1 MTSLLR
7 IVRFTRALAPLYT
20 AIIFC
25 SVLTAVAGLAVPFL
39 IGHAT
44 DTVAAAVGGQTAT
57 GTAVR
62 TVVLIAGAVLLAELA
77 VTVISNV
84 GGWFGDVMSNR
95 MRTILSVRYYDK
107 LLHLPQRWFDGEITG
122 TIVARLNRS
131 ITEITNF
138 TKMMSNSFAS
148 MLITTAAVLA
158 ISAWY
163 AWPLTVL
170 LLIVFPVYVWLTSL
184 TSVKWQRLEGEKNE
198 QIDIASGRFA
208 EVVGQIRVVKSFVR
222 ERGELEDF
230 SRRFRSTD
238 ATTRAQSTHWH
249 RMDVI
254 RRAFLNLIFFG
265 IYVIIFVRTVQ
276 GDFSLGEMVL
286 LIQLM
291 AMAKA
296 PVESMSWVI
305 DSAQRA
311 IAGSKDYFRVM
322 ATPVDPRTAAVMAAR
337 PEDAADAGH
346 ASGTT
351 SASADGTGAVATAP
365 ITSTRTA
372 VDPVPGAPVVAFR
385 DVSFAYENGE
395 DVLHGIDFQVDRG
408 EKIALVGESGGG
420 KSTIVN
426 LLLGLYEPRRGSVEV
441 VGHPSAELPLDQLRA
456 RIGVVFQDASLF
468 SGTIRDNIS
477 YGRPEASD
485 EEVVEAAR
493 RANAHDFILRFPEGY
508 EQVIGER
515 GLKLSGGQRQRI
527 AVARAILKDAPVLV
541 LDEATSA
548 LDTKAEIQV
557 QKGLDQLMD
566 GRTSLII
573 AHRLSTI
580 AEVDRIITL
589 RDGSID
595 EIGSPAELATSGG
608 IYGQLLALQSSG
620 DSRRLAKFDITGGLR
635 LPGAHQGLAAK
646 PIIDVHVPL
655 LQRGDPGIETHLLPR
670 DQGSCTSARGAWP
683 GSPEQPR

>member
-1 MTSLLR
+1 MASLLR

-20 AIIFC
+20 AIILC
-25 SVLTAVAGLAVPFL
+25 SVLTAAAALAVPFL

-44 DTVAAAVGGQTAT
+44 DTVAGAVGGQTPTSA
-57 GTAVR
+57 AVR
-62 TVVLIAGAVLLAELA
+62 AVVLIAAAVLVAELFN
-77 VTVISNV
+77 TVVSNI

-138 TKMMSNSFAS
+138 AKMMSNSFAS
-148 MLITTAAVLA
+148 MLITTVAVLA

-170 LLIVFPVYVWLTSL
+170 LLIVFPLYVWLTSL

-198 QIDIASGRFA
+198 QVDIASGRFA

-222 ERGELEDF
+222 ERSELEDF
-230 SRRFRSTD
+230 RRRFGSTD

-254 RRAFLNLIFFG
+254 RRAVLNLVFFG

-276 GDFSLGEMVL
+276 GAFTLGEMVL
-286 LIQLM
+286 LVQLM
-291 AMAKA
+291 SMAKA

-305 DSAQRA
+305 DSSQRA

-322 ATPVDPRTAAVMAAR
+322 GTEVDPRTAAMLAR
-337 PEDAADAGH
+337 AEDDVPPPA
-346 ASGTT
+346 
-351 SASADGTGAVATAP
+351 
-365 ITSTRTA
+365 IE
-372 VDPVPGAPVVAFR
+372 PVPGAPVVRFR
-385 DVSFAYENGE
+385 DVSFAYEDGE
-395 DVLHGIDFQVDRG
+395 DVLHGIDFSVARG

-426 LLLGLYEPRRGSVEV
+426 LLLGLYEPRAGAVEV
-441 VGHPSAELPLDQLRA
+441 VGRTSTELPLDELRS

-468 SGTIRDNIS
+468 SGTLRENIA
-477 YGRPEASD
+477 YGRPGASD
-485 EEVVEAAR
+485 EEVADAAR
-493 RANAHDFILRFPEGY
+493 RANADGFVRRFPGGY

-548 LDTKAEIQV
+548 LDTKAERQV
-557 QKGLDQLMD
+557 QKGLDELME

-580 AEVDRIITL
+580 ASVDRIITL
-589 RDGSID
+589 EDGRID
-595 EIGSPAELATSGG
+595 EIGTPAELAASGG
-608 IYGQLLALQSSG
+608 IYAQLLDLQNSG
-620 DSRRLAKFDITGGLR
+620 DRKRLARFDITG
-635 LPGAHQGLAAK
+635 
-646 PIIDVHVPL
+646 
-655 LQRGDPGIETHLLPR
+655 
-670 DQGSCTSARGAWP
+670 
-683 GSPEQPR
+683 

>member
-7 IVRFTRALAPLYT
+7 ILRFTRALAPLYT
-20 AIIFC
+20 AIIVC

-44 DTVAAAVGGQTAT
+44 DTVAAAVGGDTAT
-57 GTAVR
+57 GSAVR
-62 TVVLIAGAVLLAELA
+62 TVVLIAAAVLLAELA

-138 TKMMSNSFAS
+138 TKMMSNTFAS
-148 MLITTAAVLA
+148 MLITTVAVLA

-163 AWPLTVL
+163 AWPLALL

-198 QIDIASGRFA
+198 QVDIASGRFA

-276 GDFSLGEMVL
+276 GGFSLGEMVL

-291 AMAKA
+291 SMAKA

-322 ATPVDPRTAAVMAAR
+322 ETPVDPRTAAVMAAR
-337 PEDAADAGH
+337 PEDARDAGH
-346 ASGTT
+346 A
-351 SASADGTGAVATAP
+351 DGTAGELP
-365 ITSTRTA
+365 ERSDGGTSTALTIA
-372 VDPVPGAPVVAFR
+372 PVAGAPVVAFR
-385 DVSFAYENGE
+385 NVSFAYEDGE
-395 DVLHGIDFQVDRG
+395 DVLHGIDFQVERG

-426 LLLGLYEPRRGSVEV
+426 LLLGLYEPRAGSIEV
-441 VGHPSAELPLDQLRA
+441 VGRPSADLPLDQLRA

-468 SGTIRDNIS
+468 SGTIRENIA
-477 YGRPEASD
+477 YGRPEASE

-493 RANAHDFILRFPEGY
+493 RANADTFIRRFDGGY

-557 QKGLDQLMD
+557 QKGLEQLMA

-580 AEVDRIITL
+580 AGVDRIITL
-589 RDGSID
+589 RDGNID
-595 EIGSPAELATSGG
+595 EIGSPAELAASGG
-608 IYGQLLALQSSG
+608 IYAQLLALQNSG
-620 DSRRLAKFDITGGLR
+620 DSRRLARFDITG
-635 LPGAHQGLAAK
+635 
-646 PIIDVHVPL
+646 
-655 LQRGDPGIETHLLPR
+655 
-670 DQGSCTSARGAWP
+670 
-683 GSPEQPR
+683 

>member
-1 MTSLLR
+1 MASLLR
-7 IVRFTRALAPLYT
+7 IVRFTRALAPLYI
-20 AIIFC
+20 AIIVC
-25 SVLTAVAGLAVPFL
+25 SVLTAAAALAVPFL

-44 DTVAAAVGGQTAT
+44 DTVAGAVGGQTPTSA
-57 GTAVR
+57 AVR
-62 TVVLIAGAVLLAELA
+62 AVVLIAAAVLVAELFN
-77 VTVISNV
+77 TVVSNV

-138 TKMMSNSFAS
+138 AKMMSNSFAS
-148 MLITTAAVLA
+148 MLITTVAVLA

-170 LLIVFPVYVWLTSL
+170 LLIVFPLYVWLTSL

-198 QIDIASGRFA
+198 QVDIASGRFA

-222 ERGELEDF
+222 ERSELADF
-230 SRRFRSTD
+230 RRRFWSTD

-254 RRAFLNLIFFG
+254 RRAVLNLVFFG

-276 GDFSLGEMVL
+276 GAFTLGEMVL
-286 LIQLM
+286 LVQLM
-291 AMAKA
+291 SMAKA

-305 DSAQRA
+305 DSSQRA

-322 ATPVDPRTAAVMAAR
+322 ETEVDPRTAAMLAR
-337 PEDAADAGH
+337 AEDDVPPPA
-346 ASGTT
+346 
-351 SASADGTGAVATAP
+351 
-365 ITSTRTA
+365 IE
-372 VDPVPGAPVVAFR
+372 PVPGAPVVRFR
-385 DVSFAYENGE
+385 DVSFAYEDGE
-395 DVLHGIDFQVDRG
+395 DVLHGIDFSVARG
-408 EKIALVGESGGG
+408 EKVALVGESGGG

-426 LLLGLYEPRRGSVEV
+426 LLLGLYEPRAGEIEV
-441 VGHPSAELPLDQLRA
+441 VGRTSTELPLDELRS

-468 SGTIRDNIS
+468 SGTLRENIA
-477 YGRPEASD
+477 YGRPGASD
-485 EEVVEAAR
+485 EEVADAAR
-493 RANAHDFILRFPEGY
+493 RANADGFVRRFPGGY

-548 LDTKAEIQV
+548 LDTKAERQV
-557 QKGLDQLMD
+557 QKGLDELME

-580 AEVDRIITL
+580 AAVDRIITL
-589 RDGSID
+589 EDGRID
-595 EIGSPAELATSGG
+595 EIGTPAELAASGG
-608 IYGQLLALQSSG
+608 IYAQLLDLQNSG
-620 DSRRLAKFDITGGLR
+620 DRKRLARFDITG
-635 LPGAHQGLAAK
+635 
-646 PIIDVHVPL
+646 
-655 LQRGDPGIETHLLPR
+655 
-670 DQGSCTSARGAWP
+670 
-683 GSPEQPR
+683 

>member
-1 MTSLLR
+1 MASLLR

-20 AIIFC
+20 AIILC
-25 SVLTAVAGLAVPFL
+25 SVLTAAAALAVPFL

-44 DTVAAAVGGQTAT
+44 DTVAGAVGGQTPT

-62 TVVLIAGAVLLAELA
+62 AVVLIAAAVLVAELFN
-77 VTVISNV
+77 TVVSNI
-84 GGWFGDVMSNR
+84 GGWYGDVMSNR

-138 TKMMSNSFAS
+138 AKMMSNSFAS
-148 MLITTAAVLA
+148 MLITTVAVLA

-170 LLIVFPVYVWLTSL
+170 LLIVFPLYVWLTSL

-198 QIDIASGRFA
+198 QVDIASGRFA

-222 ERGELEDF
+222 ERSELEDF
-230 SRRFRSTD
+230 RRRFWSTD

-254 RRAFLNLIFFG
+254 RRAVLNLVFFG

-276 GDFSLGEMVL
+276 GAFTLGEMVL
-286 LIQLM
+286 LVQLM
-291 AMAKA
+291 SMAKA

-305 DSAQRA
+305 DSSQRA

-322 ATPVDPRTAAVMAAR
+322 GTEVDPRTAAMLAR
-337 PEDAADAGH
+337 AEDDVPPPA
-346 ASGTT
+346 
-351 SASADGTGAVATAP
+351 
-365 ITSTRTA
+365 IE
-372 VDPVPGAPVVAFR
+372 PVPGAPVVRFR
-385 DVSFAYENGE
+385 DVSFAYEDGE
-395 DVLHGIDFQVDRG
+395 DVLHGIDFSVARG

-426 LLLGLYEPRRGSVEV
+426 LLLGLYEPRAGEIEV
-441 VGHPSAELPLDQLRA
+441 VGRTSTELPLDELRS

-468 SGTIRDNIS
+468 SGTLRENIA
-477 YGRPEASD
+477 YGRPGASD
-485 EEVVEAAR
+485 EEVADAAR
-493 RANAHDFILRFPEGY
+493 RANADGFVRRFPGGY

-548 LDTKAEIQV
+548 LDTKAERQV
-557 QKGLDQLMD
+557 QKGLDELME

-580 AEVDRIITL
+580 AAVDRIITL
-589 RDGSID
+589 EDGRID
-595 EIGSPAELATSGG
+595 EIGTPAELAASGG
-608 IYGQLLALQSSG
+608 IYAQLLDLQNSG
-620 DSRRLAKFDITGGLR
+620 DRKRLARFDITG
-635 LPGAHQGLAAK
+635 
-646 PIIDVHVPL
+646 
-655 LQRGDPGIETHLLPR
+655 
-670 DQGSCTSARGAWP
+670 
-683 GSPEQPR
+683 

>member
-1 MTSLLR
+1 MASLLR

-20 AIIFC
+20 AIIVC
-25 SVLTAVAGLAVPFL
+25 SVLTAAAALAVPFL

-44 DTVAAAVGGQTAT
+44 DTVAGAVGGQTPT
-57 GTAVR
+57 STAVR
-62 TVVLIAGAVLLAELA
+62 AVVLIAAAVLAAELFN
-77 VTVISNV
+77 TVVSNI

-138 TKMMSNSFAS
+138 AKMMSNSFAS
-148 MLITTAAVLA
+148 MLITTVAVLA

-170 LLIVFPVYVWLTSL
+170 LLIVFPLYVWLTSL

-198 QIDIASGRFA
+198 QVDIASGRFA

-222 ERGELEDF
+222 ERSELEDF
-230 SRRFRSTD
+230 RRRFWSTD

-254 RRAFLNLIFFG
+254 RRAVLNLVFFG
-265 IYVIIFVRTVQ
+265 IYVIIFMRTVQ
-276 GDFSLGEMVL
+276 GAFTLGEMVL
-286 LIQLM
+286 LVQLM
-291 AMAKA
+291 SMAKA

-305 DSAQRA
+305 DSSQRA

-322 ATPVDPRTAAVMAAR
+322 GTEVDPRTAAMLAR
-337 PEDAADAGH
+337 AEDDVPPPA
-346 ASGTT
+346 
-351 SASADGTGAVATAP
+351 
-365 ITSTRTA
+365 IE
-372 VDPVPGAPVVAFR
+372 PVPGAPVVRFR
-385 DVSFAYENGE
+385 DVSFAYEDGE
-395 DVLHGIDFQVDRG
+395 DVLHGIDFSVARG
-408 EKIALVGESGGG
+408 EKVALVGESGGG

-426 LLLGLYEPRRGSVEV
+426 LLLGLYEPRAGEIEV
-441 VGHPSAELPLDQLRA
+441 VGRTSTELPLDELRS

-468 SGTIRDNIS
+468 SGTLRENIA
-477 YGRPEASD
+477 YGRPGASD
-485 EEVVEAAR
+485 EEVADAAR
-493 RANAHDFILRFPEGY
+493 RANADGFVRRFPGGY

-548 LDTKAEIQV
+548 LDTKAERQV
-557 QKGLDQLMD
+557 QKGLDELME

-580 AEVDRIITL
+580 AAVDRIITL
-589 RDGSID
+589 EDGRID
-595 EIGSPAELATSGG
+595 EIGTPAELSASGG
-608 IYGQLLALQSSG
+608 IYAQLLDLQDSG
-620 DSRRLAKFDITGGLR
+620 DRKRLARFDITG
-635 LPGAHQGLAAK
+635 
-646 PIIDVHVPL
+646 
-655 LQRGDPGIETHLLPR
+655 
-670 DQGSCTSARGAWP
+670 
-683 GSPEQPR
+683 

>member
-1 MTSLLR
+1 MASLLR

-20 AIIFC
+20 AIILC
-25 SVLTAVAGLAVPFL
+25 SVLTAAAALAVPFL

-44 DTVAAAVGGQTAT
+44 DTVAGAVGGQTPT

-62 TVVLIAGAVLLAELA
+62 AVVLIAAAVLVAELFN
-77 VTVISNV
+77 TVVSNI

-138 TKMMSNSFAS
+138 AKMMSNSFAS
-148 MLITTAAVLA
+148 MLITTVAVLA

-170 LLIVFPVYVWLTSL
+170 LLIVFPLYVWLTSL

-198 QIDIASGRFA
+198 QVDIASGRFA

-222 ERGELEDF
+222 ERSELEDF
-230 SRRFRSTD
+230 RRRFWSTD

-254 RRAFLNLIFFG
+254 RRAVLNLVFFG

-276 GDFSLGEMVL
+276 GAFTLGEMVL
-286 LIQLM
+286 LVQLM
-291 AMAKA
+291 SMAKA

-305 DSAQRA
+305 DSSQRA

-322 ATPVDPRTAAVMAAR
+322 ETEVDPRTAAMLAR
-337 PEDAADAGH
+337 AEDDVPPPA
-346 ASGTT
+346 
-351 SASADGTGAVATAP
+351 
-365 ITSTRTA
+365 IE
-372 VDPVPGAPVVAFR
+372 PVPGAPVVRFR
-385 DVSFAYENGE
+385 DVSFAYEDGE
-395 DVLHGIDFQVDRG
+395 DVLHGIDFSVARG

-426 LLLGLYEPRRGSVEV
+426 LLLGLYEPRAGEIEV
-441 VGHPSAELPLDQLRA
+441 VGRTSTELPLDELRS

-468 SGTIRDNIS
+468 SGTLRENIA
-477 YGRPEASD
+477 YGRPGASD
-485 EEVVEAAR
+485 EEVADAAR
-493 RANAHDFILRFPEGY
+493 RANADGFVRRFPGGY

-548 LDTKAEIQV
+548 LDTKAERQV
-557 QKGLDQLMD
+557 QKGLDELME

-580 AEVDRIITL
+580 AAVDRIITL
-589 RDGSID
+589 EDGRID
-595 EIGSPAELATSGG
+595 EIGTPAELAASGG
-608 IYGQLLALQSSG
+608 IYAQLLDLQNSG
-620 DSRRLAKFDITGGLR
+620 DRKRLARFDITG
-635 LPGAHQGLAAK
+635 
-646 PIIDVHVPL
+646 
-655 LQRGDPGIETHLLPR
+655 
-670 DQGSCTSARGAWP
+670 
-683 GSPEQPR
+683 

>member
-1 MTSLLR
+1 MASLLR

-20 AIIFC
+20 AIILC
-25 SVLTAVAGLAVPFL
+25 SVLTAAAALAVPFL

-44 DTVAAAVGGQTAT
+44 DTVAGAVGGQTPTSA
-57 GTAVR
+57 AVR
-62 TVVLIAGAVLLAELA
+62 AVVLIAAAVLVAELFN
-77 VTVISNV
+77 TVVSNI

-138 TKMMSNSFAS
+138 AKMMSNSFAS
-148 MLITTAAVLA
+148 MLITTVAVLA

-170 LLIVFPVYVWLTSL
+170 LLIVFPLYVWLTSL

-198 QIDIASGRFA
+198 QVDIASGRFA

-222 ERGELEDF
+222 ERSELEDF
-230 SRRFRSTD
+230 RRRFWSTD

-254 RRAFLNLIFFG
+254 RRAVLNLVFFG

-276 GDFSLGEMVL
+276 GAFTLGEMVL
-286 LIQLM
+286 LVQLM
-291 AMAKA
+291 SMAKA

-305 DSAQRA
+305 DSSQRA

-322 ATPVDPRTAAVMAAR
+322 GTEVDPRTAAMLAR
-337 PEDAADAGH
+337 AEDDVPPPA
-346 ASGTT
+346 
-351 SASADGTGAVATAP
+351 
-365 ITSTRTA
+365 IE
-372 VDPVPGAPVVAFR
+372 PVPGAPVVRFR
-385 DVSFAYENGE
+385 DVSFAYEDGE
-395 DVLHGIDFQVDRG
+395 DVLHGIDFSVARG

-420 KSTIVN
+420 KSTIVD
-426 LLLGLYEPRRGSVEV
+426 LLLGLYEPRAGAVEV
-441 VGHPSAELPLDQLRA
+441 VGRTSTELPLDELRS

-468 SGTIRDNIS
+468 SGTLRENIA
-477 YGRPEASD
+477 YGRPGASD
-485 EEVVEAAR
+485 EEVADAAR
-493 RANAHDFILRFPEGY
+493 RANADGFVRRFPGGY

-548 LDTKAEIQV
+548 LDTKAERQV
-557 QKGLDQLMD
+557 QKGLDELME

-580 AEVDRIITL
+580 ASVDRIITL
-589 RDGSID
+589 EDGRID
-595 EIGSPAELATSGG
+595 EIGTPAELAASGG
-608 IYGQLLALQSSG
+608 IYAQLLDLQSSG
-620 DSRRLAKFDITGGLR
+620 DRRRLARFDITG
-635 LPGAHQGLAAK
+635 
-646 PIIDVHVPL
+646 
-655 LQRGDPGIETHLLPR
+655 
-670 DQGSCTSARGAWP
+670 
-683 GSPEQPR
+683 

>member
-1 MTSLLR
+1 MASLLR
-7 IVRFTRALAPLYT
+7 IFRFTRALAPLYT
-20 AIIFC
+20 AIILC
-25 SVLTAVAGLAVPFL
+25 SVLTAAAALAVPFL

-44 DTVAAAVGGQTAT
+44 DTVAGAVGGQTPT

-62 TVVLIAGAVLLAELA
+62 AVVLIAAAVLVAELFN
-77 VTVISNV
+77 TVVSNV

-138 TKMMSNSFAS
+138 AKMMSNSFAS
-148 MLITTAAVLA
+148 MLITTCAVLA

-170 LLIVFPVYVWLTSL
+170 LLIVFPLYVWLTSL

-198 QIDIASGRFA
+198 QVDIASGRFA

-222 ERGELEDF
+222 ERSELEEF
-230 SRRFRSTD
+230 RRRFWSTD

-254 RRAFLNLIFFG
+254 RRAVLNLVFFG

-276 GDFSLGEMVL
+276 GAFTLGEMVL
-286 LIQLM
+286 LVQLM
-291 AMAKA
+291 SMAKA

-305 DSAQRA
+305 DSSQRA

-322 ATPVDPRTAAVMAAR
+322 ATAVDPRTEAMLAR
-337 PEDAADAGH
+337 AEED
-346 ASGTT
+346 
-351 SASADGTGAVATAP
+351 VAPPA
-365 ITSTRTA
+365 I
-372 VDPVPGAPVVAFR
+372 VPVPGAPVVRFR
-385 DVSFAYENGE
+385 EVSFAYEDGE
-395 DVLHGIDFQVDRG
+395 DVLHGIDFSVARG

-426 LLLGLYEPRRGSVEV
+426 LLLGLYEPRLGEIEV
-441 VGHPSAELPLDQLRA
+441 VGRTSTELPLDELRS

-468 SGTIRDNIS
+468 SGTLRENIA
-477 YGRPEASD
+477 YGRPGASD
-485 EEVVEAAR
+485 EEVADAAR
-493 RANAHDFILRFPEGY
+493 RANADGFVRRFPAGY

-548 LDTKAEIQV
+548 LDTRAERQV
-557 QKGLDQLMD
+557 QKGLDELME

-580 AEVDRIITL
+580 AAVDRIITL
-589 RDGSID
+589 EEGRID
-595 EIGSPAELATSGG
+595 EIGTPAELAASGG
-608 IYGQLLALQSSG
+608 IYAQLLELQNSG
-620 DSRRLAKFDITGGLR
+620 DRKRLAKFDITG
-635 LPGAHQGLAAK
+635 
-646 PIIDVHVPL
+646 
-655 LQRGDPGIETHLLPR
+655 
-670 DQGSCTSARGAWP
+670 
-683 GSPEQPR
+683 

>member
-1 MTSLLR
+1 MASLLR

-20 AIIFC
+20 AIILC
-25 SVLTAVAGLAVPFL
+25 SVLTAAAALAVPFL

-44 DTVAAAVGGQTAT
+44 DTVAGAVGGQTPTSA
-57 GTAVR
+57 AVR
-62 TVVLIAGAVLLAELA
+62 AVVLIAAAVLVAELFN
-77 VTVISNV
+77 TVVSNI

-95 MRTILSVRYYDK
+95 MRTILSVRYYEK

-138 TKMMSNSFAS
+138 AKMMSNSFAS
-148 MLITTAAVLA
+148 MLITTVAVLA

-170 LLIVFPVYVWLTSL
+170 LLIVFPLYVWLTSL

-198 QIDIASGRFA
+198 QVDIASGRFA

-222 ERGELEDF
+222 ERSELEDF
-230 SRRFRSTD
+230 RRRFWSTD

-254 RRAFLNLIFFG
+254 RRAVLNLVFFG

-276 GDFSLGEMVL
+276 GAFTLGEMVL
-286 LIQLM
+286 LVQLM
-291 AMAKA
+291 SMAKA

-305 DSAQRA
+305 DSSQRA

-322 ATPVDPRTAAVMAAR
+322 GTEVDPRTAAMLAR
-337 PEDAADAGH
+337 AEDDVPPPA
-346 ASGTT
+346 
-351 SASADGTGAVATAP
+351 
-365 ITSTRTA
+365 IE
-372 VDPVPGAPVVAFR
+372 PVPGAPVVRFR
-385 DVSFAYENGE
+385 DVSFAYEDGE
-395 DVLHGIDFQVDRG
+395 DVLHGIDFSVARG

-426 LLLGLYEPRRGSVEV
+426 LLLGLYEPRAGAVEV
-441 VGHPSAELPLDQLRA
+441 VGRTSTELPLDELRS

-468 SGTIRDNIS
+468 SGTLRENIA
-477 YGRPEASD
+477 YGRPGASD
-485 EEVVEAAR
+485 EEVADAAR
-493 RANAHDFILRFPEGY
+493 RANADGFVRRFPGGY

-548 LDTKAEIQV
+548 LDTKAERQV
-557 QKGLDQLMD
+557 QKGLDELME

-580 AEVDRIITL
+580 AAVDRIITL
-589 RDGSID
+589 EDGRID
-595 EIGSPAELATSGG
+595 EIGTPAELAASGG
-608 IYGQLLALQSSG
+608 IYAQLLDLQNSG
-620 DSRRLAKFDITGGLR
+620 DRKRLERFDITG
-635 LPGAHQGLAAK
+635 
-646 PIIDVHVPL
+646 
-655 LQRGDPGIETHLLPR
+655 
-670 DQGSCTSARGAWP
+670 
-683 GSPEQPR
+683 

>member
-20 AIIFC
+20 AIIVC

-44 DTVAAAVGGQTAT
+44 DTVAGAVGGQGETS
-57 GTAVR
+57 TAVR
-62 TVVLIAGAVLLAELA
+62 TVILIAAAVLAAELA

-158 ISAWY
+158 ISAYY

-222 ERGELEDF
+222 ERGELADF

-238 ATTRAQSTHWH
+238 ATTRAQSSHWH

-276 GDFSLGEMVL
+276 GQFTIGEMVL

-322 ATPVDPRTAAVMAAR
+322 ETPVDPRTAAVMAAR
-337 PEDAADAGH
+337 PTDAADAGH
-346 ASGTT
+346 ASGTAAIEET
-351 SASADGTGAVATAP
+351 TPVSSVLTVSPEIEA
-365 ITSTRTA
+365 
-372 VDPVPGAPVVAFR
+372 VPGAPVVAFR
-385 DVSFAYENGE
+385 GVDFAYENGE
-395 DVLHGIDFQVDRG
+395 DVLHEIDFAVERG

-426 LLLGLYEPRRGSVEV
+426 LLLGLYEPRRGSIDV
-441 VGHPSAELPLDQLRA
+441 VGRPSADLPLDQLRS

-468 SGTIRDNIS
+468 SGSIRENIA
-477 YGRPEASD
+477 YGRPEASE
-485 EEVVEAAR
+485 EEVVDAAR
-493 RANAHDFILRFPEGY
+493 RANADTFIRRFPAGY

-527 AVARAILKDAPVLV
+527 AVARAMLKDAPVLV

-557 QKGLDQLMD
+557 QKGLEELMS

-580 AEVDRIITL
+580 AGVDRIITL
-589 RDGSID
+589 SDGRID
-595 EIGSPAELATSGG
+595 EIGSPVELANSGG
-608 IYGQLLALQSSG
+608 IYAQLLDLQSTG
-620 DSRRLAKFDITGGLR
+620 NKKKLAKFDITG
-635 LPGAHQGLAAK
+635 
-646 PIIDVHVPL
+646 
-655 LQRGDPGIETHLLPR
+655 
-670 DQGSCTSARGAWP
+670 
-683 GSPEQPR
+683 

>member
-7 IVRFTRALAPLYT
+7 ILRFTRALAPLYT
-20 AIIFC
+20 AIIVC

-44 DTVAAAVGGQTAT
+44 DTVAAAVGGDTAT
-57 GTAVR
+57 GSAVR
-62 TVVLIAGAVLLAELA
+62 TVVLIAAAVLLAELA

-138 TKMMSNSFAS
+138 AKMMSNSFAS
-148 MLITTAAVLA
+148 MLITTVAVLA

-170 LLIVFPVYVWLTSL
+170 LLIVFPLYVWLTSL

-198 QIDIASGRFA
+198 QVDIASGRFA

-222 ERGELEDF
+222 ERSELEDF
-230 SRRFRSTD
+230 RRRFWSTD

-254 RRAFLNLIFFG
+254 RRAVLNLVFFG

-276 GDFSLGEMVL
+276 GAFTLGEMVL
-286 LIQLM
+286 LVQLM
-291 AMAKA
+291 SMAKA

-322 ATPVDPRTAAVMAAR
+322 ETPVDPRTAAVMAAR
-337 PEDAADAGH
+337 PEDARDAGH
-346 ASGTT
+346 A
-351 SASADGTGAVATAP
+351 DGTAGELP
-365 ITSTRTA
+365 EGSDGGTSTALTIA
-372 VDPVPGAPVVAFR
+372 PVAGAPVVAFR
-385 DVSFAYENGE
+385 NVSFAYEDGE
-395 DVLHGIDFQVDRG
+395 DVLHGIDFQVERG

-426 LLLGLYEPRRGSVEV
+426 LLLGLYEPRAGSIEV
-441 VGHPSAELPLDQLRA
+441 VGRPSADLPLDQLRA

-468 SGTIRDNIS
+468 SGTIRENIA
-477 YGRPEASD
+477 YGRPEASE

-493 RANAHDFILRFPEGY
+493 RANADTFIRRFDGGY

-557 QKGLDQLMD
+557 QKGLEQLMA

-580 AEVDRIITL
+580 AGVDRIITL
-589 RDGSID
+589 RDGNID
-595 EIGSPAELATSGG
+595 EIGSPAELAASGG
-608 IYGQLLALQSSG
+608 IYAQLLALQNSG
-620 DSRRLAKFDITGGLR
+620 DSRRLARFDITG
-635 LPGAHQGLAAK
+635 
-646 PIIDVHVPL
+646 
-655 LQRGDPGIETHLLPR
+655 
-670 DQGSCTSARGAWP
+670 
-683 GSPEQPR
+683 

>member
-1 MTSLLR
+1 MASLLR

-20 AIIFC
+20 AIIVC
-25 SVLTAVAGLAVPFL
+25 SVLTAAAALAVPFL

-44 DTVAAAVGGQTAT
+44 DTVAGAVGGQTPT
-57 GTAVR
+57 STAVR
-62 TVVLIAGAVLLAELA
+62 AVVLIAAAVLVAELFN
-77 VTVISNV
+77 TVVSNI

-138 TKMMSNSFAS
+138 AKMMSNSFAS
-148 MLITTAAVLA
+148 MLITTVAVLA

-170 LLIVFPVYVWLTSL
+170 LLIVFPLYVWLTSL

-198 QIDIASGRFA
+198 QVDIASGRFA

-222 ERGELEDF
+222 ERSELEDF
-230 SRRFRSTD
+230 RRRFGSTD

-254 RRAFLNLIFFG
+254 RRAVLNLVFFG

-276 GDFSLGEMVL
+276 GSFTLGEMVL
-286 LIQLM
+286 LVQLM
-291 AMAKA
+291 SMAKA

-305 DSAQRA
+305 DSSQRA

-322 ATPVDPRTAAVMAAR
+322 GTEVDPRTAAMLAR
-337 PEDAADAGH
+337 SEDDVPPPA
-346 ASGTT
+346 
-351 SASADGTGAVATAP
+351 
-365 ITSTRTA
+365 IE
-372 VDPVPGAPVVAFR
+372 PVPGAPVVRFR
-385 DVSFAYENGE
+385 DVSFAYEDGE
-395 DVLHGIDFQVDRG
+395 DVLHGIDFSVARG

-426 LLLGLYEPRRGSVEV
+426 LLLGLYEPRAGEVEV
-441 VGHPSAELPLDQLRA
+441 VGRTSAELPLDELRS

-468 SGTIRDNIS
+468 SGTLRENIA
-477 YGRPEASD
+477 YGRPGASD
-485 EEVVEAAR
+485 EEVADAAR
-493 RANAHDFILRFPEGY
+493 RANADGFVRRFPGGY

-548 LDTKAEIQV
+548 LDTKAERQV
-557 QKGLDQLMD
+557 QKGLDELME

-580 AEVDRIITL
+580 ASVDRIITL
-589 RDGSID
+589 EDGRID
-595 EIGSPAELATSGG
+595 EIGTPAELAASGG
-608 IYGQLLALQSSG
+608 IYAQLLDLQNSG
-620 DSRRLAKFDITGGLR
+620 DRKRLARFDITG
-635 LPGAHQGLAAK
+635 
-646 PIIDVHVPL
+646 
-655 LQRGDPGIETHLLPR
+655 
-670 DQGSCTSARGAWP
+670 
-683 GSPEQPR
+683 

>member
-1 MTSLLR
+1 MASLLR

-20 AIIFC
+20 AIILC
-25 SVLTAVAGLAVPFL
+25 SVLTAAAALAVPFL

-44 DTVAAAVGGQTAT
+44 DTVAGAVGGQTPTSA
-57 GTAVR
+57 AVR
-62 TVVLIAGAVLLAELA
+62 AVVLIAAAVLVAELFN
-77 VTVISNV
+77 TVVSNI

-138 TKMMSNSFAS
+138 AKMMSNSFAS
-148 MLITTAAVLA
+148 MLITTVAVLA

-170 LLIVFPVYVWLTSL
+170 LLIVFPLYVWLTSL

-198 QIDIASGRFA
+198 QVDIASGRFA

-222 ERGELEDF
+222 ERSELEDF
-230 SRRFRSTD
+230 RRRFGSTD

-254 RRAFLNLIFFG
+254 RRAVLNLVFFG

-276 GDFSLGEMVL
+276 GAFTLGEMVL
-286 LIQLM
+286 LVQLM
-291 AMAKA
+291 SMAKA

-305 DSAQRA
+305 DSSQRA

-322 ATPVDPRTAAVMAAR
+322 GTEVDPRTAAMLAR
-337 PEDAADAGH
+337 AEDDVPPPA
-346 ASGTT
+346 
-351 SASADGTGAVATAP
+351 
-365 ITSTRTA
+365 IE
-372 VDPVPGAPVVAFR
+372 PVPGAPVVRFR
-385 DVSFAYENGE
+385 DVSFAYEDGE
-395 DVLHGIDFQVDRG
+395 DVLHGIDFSVARG

-426 LLLGLYEPRRGSVEV
+426 LLLGLYEPRAGAVEV
-441 VGHPSAELPLDQLRA
+441 VGRTSTELPLDELRS

-468 SGTIRDNIS
+468 SGTLRENIA
-477 YGRPEASD
+477 YGRPGASD
-485 EEVVEAAR
+485 EEVADAAR
-493 RANAHDFILRFPEGY
+493 RANADGFVRRFPGGY

-548 LDTKAEIQV
+548 LDTKAERQV
-557 QKGLDQLMD
+557 QKGLDELME

-580 AEVDRIITL
+580 AAVDRIITL
-589 RDGSID
+589 EDGRID
-595 EIGSPAELATSGG
+595 EIGTPAELAASGG
-608 IYGQLLALQSSG
+608 IYAQLLDLQNSG
-620 DSRRLAKFDITGGLR
+620 DRKRLARFDITG
-635 LPGAHQGLAAK
+635 
-646 PIIDVHVPL
+646 
-655 LQRGDPGIETHLLPR
+655 
-670 DQGSCTSARGAWP
+670 
-683 GSPEQPR
+683 

>member
-1 MTSLLR
+1 MSSLLR
-7 IVRFTRALAPLYT
+7 IFRFTRSLAPLYT
-20 AIIFC
+20 AVILC
-25 SVLTAVAGLAVPFL
+25 SVLTSAAALAVPFL
-39 IGHAT
+39 IGSAT
-44 DTVAAAVGGQTAT
+44 DTVAGAVGGETPA

-62 TVVLIAGAVLLAELA
+62 TVVLLAAAVLLAELLN
-77 VTVISNV
+77 TVISNI

-95 MRTILSVRYYDK
+95 MRTILSVRYYEK

-138 TKMMSNSFAS
+138 AKTMSNSFAS
-148 MLITTAAVLA
+148 MLITTVAVLA

-184 TSVKWQRLEGEKNE
+184 TSVKWQRLEAEKNE
-198 QIDIASGRFA
+198 QVDIASGRFA

-222 ERGELEDF
+222 ERGELADF
-230 SRRFRSTD
+230 SRRFGATD

-254 RRAFLNLIFFG
+254 RRSFLNLVFFG

-276 GDFSLGEMVL
+276 GAFSLGEMVL
-286 LIQLM
+286 LVQLM
-291 AMAKA
+291 SMAKA

-311 IAGSKDYFRVM
+311 IAGSRDYFRVM
-322 ATPVDPRTAAVMAAR
+322 ETPVDPRTAAVMAAQ
-337 PEDAADAGH
+337 PGEEPDGTAPDGTAADRAAAEG
-346 ASGTT
+346 ALV
-351 SASADGTGAVATAP
+351 ASAP
-365 ITSTRTA
+365 IE
-372 VDPVPGAPVVAFR
+372 PVPGAPVLAFR
-385 DVSFAYENGE
+385 DVDFAYEDGE
-395 DVLHGIDFQVDRG
+395 DVLHGIDFTVDRG

-426 LLLGLYEPRRGSVEV
+426 LLLGLYEPRQGSIEV
-441 VGHPSAELPLDQLRA
+441 VGRSSAELPLDQLRS

-468 SGTIRDNIS
+468 SGTLRENIA

-485 EEVVEAAR
+485 EEVVDAAR
-493 RANAHDFILRFPEGY
+493 RANADAFIRRFPDGY
-508 EQVIGER
+508 EQLIGER
-515 GLKLSGGQRQRI
+515 GLKLSGGQRQRV
-527 AVARAILKDAPVLV
+527 AVARAMLKDAPVLV

-557 QKGLDQLMD
+557 QKGLDELMA

-580 AEVDRIITL
+580 AEVYRIITL
-589 RDGSID
+589 RDGVID
-595 EIGSPAELATSGG
+595 EIGSPAELAGSGG
-608 IYGQLLALQSSG
+608 IYAQLLALQSSG
-620 DSRRLAKFDITGGLR
+620 DTRRLAKYDITG
-635 LPGAHQGLAAK
+635 
-646 PIIDVHVPL
+646 
-655 LQRGDPGIETHLLPR
+655 
-670 DQGSCTSARGAWP
+670 
-683 GSPEQPR
+683 

>member
-1 MTSLLR
+1 MASLLR

-20 AIIFC
+20 AIILC
-25 SVLTAVAGLAVPFL
+25 SVLTAAAALAVPFL

-44 DTVAAAVGGQTAT
+44 DTVAGAVGGQTPTSA
-57 GTAVR
+57 AVR
-62 TVVLIAGAVLLAELA
+62 AVVLIAAAVLVAELFN
-77 VTVISNV
+77 TVVSNI

-138 TKMMSNSFAS
+138 AKMMSNSFAS
-148 MLITTAAVLA
+148 MLITTVAVLA

-163 AWPLTVL
+163 AWPLALL
-170 LLIVFPVYVWLTSL
+170 LLIVFPLYVWLTSL

-198 QIDIASGRFA
+198 QVDIASGRFA

-222 ERGELEDF
+222 ERSELEDF
-230 SRRFRSTD
+230 RRRFWSTD

-254 RRAFLNLIFFG
+254 RRAVLNLVFFG

-276 GDFSLGEMVL
+276 GAFTLGEMVL
-286 LIQLM
+286 LVQLM
-291 AMAKA
+291 SMAKA

-305 DSAQRA
+305 DSSQRA

-322 ATPVDPRTAAVMAAR
+322 GTEVDPRTAAMLAR
-337 PEDAADAGH
+337 AEDDVPPPA
-346 ASGTT
+346 
-351 SASADGTGAVATAP
+351 
-365 ITSTRTA
+365 IE
-372 VDPVPGAPVVAFR
+372 PVPGAPVVRFR
-385 DVSFAYENGE
+385 DVSFAYEDGE
-395 DVLHGIDFQVDRG
+395 DVLHGIDFSVARG

-426 LLLGLYEPRRGSVEV
+426 LLLGLYEPRAGAVEV
-441 VGHPSAELPLDQLRA
+441 VGRTSTELPLDELRS

-468 SGTIRDNIS
+468 SGTLRENIA
-477 YGRPEASD
+477 YGRPGASD
-485 EEVVEAAR
+485 EEVADAAR
-493 RANAHDFILRFPEGY
+493 RANADGFVRRFPGGY

-548 LDTKAEIQV
+548 LDTKAERQV
-557 QKGLDQLMD
+557 QKGLDELME

-580 AEVDRIITL
+580 ASVDRIITL
-589 RDGSID
+589 EDGRID
-595 EIGSPAELATSGG
+595 EIGTPAELAASGG
-608 IYGQLLALQSSG
+608 IYAQLLDLQNSG
-620 DSRRLAKFDITGGLR
+620 DRKRLARFDITG
-635 LPGAHQGLAAK
+635 
-646 PIIDVHVPL
+646 
-655 LQRGDPGIETHLLPR
+655 
-670 DQGSCTSARGAWP
+670 
-683 GSPEQPR
+683 

>member
-1 MTSLLR
+1 MASLLR

-20 AIIFC
+20 AIILC
-25 SVLTAVAGLAVPFL
+25 SVLTAAAALAVPFL

-44 DTVAAAVGGQTAT
+44 DTVAGAVGGQTPT

-62 TVVLIAGAVLLAELA
+62 AVVLIAAAVLVAELFN
-77 VTVISNV
+77 TVVSNI

-138 TKMMSNSFAS
+138 AKMMSNSFAS
-148 MLITTAAVLA
+148 MLITTVAVLA

-170 LLIVFPVYVWLTSL
+170 LLIVFPLYVWLTSL

-198 QIDIASGRFA
+198 QVDIASGRFA

-222 ERGELEDF
+222 ERSELEDF
-230 SRRFRSTD
+230 RRRFGSTD

-254 RRAFLNLIFFG
+254 RRAVLNLVFFG

-276 GDFSLGEMVL
+276 GAFTLGEMVL
-286 LIQLM
+286 LVQLM
-291 AMAKA
+291 SMAKA

-305 DSAQRA
+305 DSSQRA

-322 ATPVDPRTAAVMAAR
+322 GTEVDPRTAAMLAR
-337 PEDAADAGH
+337 SEDDVPPPA
-346 ASGTT
+346 
-351 SASADGTGAVATAP
+351 
-365 ITSTRTA
+365 IE
-372 VDPVPGAPVVAFR
+372 PVPGAPVVRFR
-385 DVSFAYENGE
+385 DVSFAYEDGE
-395 DVLHGIDFQVDRG
+395 DVLHGIDFSVARG

-426 LLLGLYEPRRGSVEV
+426 LLLGLYEPREGAVEV
-441 VGHPSAELPLDQLRA
+441 VGRTSTELPLDELRS

-468 SGTIRDNIS
+468 SGTLRENIA
-477 YGRPEASD
+477 YGRPGASD
-485 EEVVEAAR
+485 EEVADAAR
-493 RANAHDFILRFPEGY
+493 RANADGFVRRFPGGY

-548 LDTKAEIQV
+548 LDTKAERQV
-557 QKGLDQLMD
+557 QKGLDELME

-580 AEVDRIITL
+580 ASVDRIITL
-589 RDGSID
+589 EDGRID
-595 EIGSPAELATSGG
+595 EIGTPAELAASGG
-608 IYGQLLALQSSG
+608 IYAQLLDLQNSG
-620 DSRRLAKFDITGGLR
+620 DRKRLARFDITG
-635 LPGAHQGLAAK
+635 
-646 PIIDVHVPL
+646 
-655 LQRGDPGIETHLLPR
+655 
-670 DQGSCTSARGAWP
+670 
-683 GSPEQPR
+683 

>member
-7 IVRFTRALAPLYT
+7 ILRFTRALAPLYT
-20 AIIFC
+20 AIIVC

-44 DTVAAAVGGQTAT
+44 DTVAAAVGGDTAT
-57 GTAVR
+57 GSAVR
-62 TVVLIAGAVLLAELA
+62 TVVLIAAAVLLAELA

-158 ISAWY
+158 ISAYY

-198 QIDIASGRFA
+198 QVDIASGRFA

-276 GDFSLGEMVL
+276 GGFSLGEMVL

-291 AMAKA
+291 SMAKA

-322 ATPVDPRTAAVMAAR
+322 ETPVDPRTAAVMAAR
-337 PEDAADAGH
+337 PEDARDAGH
-346 ASGTT
+346 A
-351 SASADGTGAVATAP
+351 DGTAGELP
-365 ITSTRTA
+365 ERSDGGTSTALTIA
-372 VDPVPGAPVVAFR
+372 PVAGAPVVAFR
-385 DVSFAYENGE
+385 NVSFAYEDGE
-395 DVLHGIDFQVDRG
+395 DVLHGIDFQVERG

-426 LLLGLYEPRRGSVEV
+426 LLLGLYEPRAGSIEV
-441 VGHPSAELPLDQLRA
+441 VGRPSADLPLDQLRA

-468 SGTIRDNIS
+468 SGTIRENIA
-477 YGRPEASD
+477 YGRPEASE

-493 RANAHDFILRFPEGY
+493 RANADIFIRRFDGGY

-557 QKGLDQLMD
+557 QKGLEQLMA

-580 AEVDRIITL
+580 AGVDRIITL
-589 RDGSID
+589 RDGNID
-595 EIGSPAELATSGG
+595 EIGSPAELAASGG
-608 IYGQLLALQSSG
+608 IYAQLLALQNSG
-620 DSRRLAKFDITGGLR
+620 DSRRLARFDITG
-635 LPGAHQGLAAK
+635 
-646 PIIDVHVPL
+646 
-655 LQRGDPGIETHLLPR
+655 
-670 DQGSCTSARGAWP
+670 
-683 GSPEQPR
+683 

>member
-1 MTSLLR
+1 MASLLR

-20 AIIFC
+20 AIILC
-25 SVLTAVAGLAVPFL
+25 SVLTAAAALAVPFL

-44 DTVAAAVGGQTAT
+44 DTVAGAVGGQTPTSA
-57 GTAVR
+57 AVR
-62 TVVLIAGAVLLAELA
+62 AVVLIAAAVLVAELFN
-77 VTVISNV
+77 TVVSNI
-84 GGWFGDVMSNR
+84 GGWYGDVMSNR

-138 TKMMSNSFAS
+138 AKMMSNSFAS
-148 MLITTAAVLA
+148 MLITTVAVLA

-170 LLIVFPVYVWLTSL
+170 LLIVFPLYVWLTSL

-198 QIDIASGRFA
+198 QVDIASGRFA

-222 ERGELEDF
+222 ERSELEDF
-230 SRRFRSTD
+230 RRRFWSTD

-254 RRAFLNLIFFG
+254 RRAVLNLVFFG

-276 GDFSLGEMVL
+276 GAFTLGEMVL
-286 LIQLM
+286 LVQLM
-291 AMAKA
+291 SMAKA

-305 DSAQRA
+305 DSSQRA

-322 ATPVDPRTAAVMAAR
+322 GTEVDPRTAAMLAR
-337 PEDAADAGH
+337 AEDDVPPPA
-346 ASGTT
+346 
-351 SASADGTGAVATAP
+351 
-365 ITSTRTA
+365 IE
-372 VDPVPGAPVVAFR
+372 PVPGAPVVRFR
-385 DVSFAYENGE
+385 DVSFAYEDGE
-395 DVLHGIDFQVDRG
+395 DVLHGIDFSVARG

-426 LLLGLYEPRRGSVEV
+426 LLLGLYEPRAGEIEV
-441 VGHPSAELPLDQLRA
+441 VGRTSTELPLDELRS

-468 SGTIRDNIS
+468 SGTLRENIA
-477 YGRPEASD
+477 YGRPGASD
-485 EEVVEAAR
+485 EEVADAAR
-493 RANAHDFILRFPEGY
+493 RANADGFVRRFPGGY

-548 LDTKAEIQV
+548 LDTKAERQV
-557 QKGLDQLMD
+557 QKGLDELME

-580 AEVDRIITL
+580 AAVDRVITL
-589 RDGSID
+589 EDGRID
-595 EIGSPAELATSGG
+595 EIGTPAELAASGG
-608 IYGQLLALQSSG
+608 IYAQLLDLQNSG
-620 DSRRLAKFDITGGLR
+620 DRKRLARFDITG
-635 LPGAHQGLAAK
+635 
-646 PIIDVHVPL
+646 
-655 LQRGDPGIETHLLPR
+655 
-670 DQGSCTSARGAWP
+670 
-683 GSPEQPR
+683 

>member
-7 IVRFTRALAPLYT
+7 ILRFTRALAPLYT
-20 AIIFC
+20 AIIIC

-44 DTVAAAVGGQTAT
+44 DTVAAAVGGDTAT
-57 GTAVR
+57 GSAVR
-62 TVVLIAGAVLLAELA
+62 TVVLIAAAVLLAELA

-158 ISAWY
+158 ISAYY

-198 QIDIASGRFA
+198 QVDIASGRFA

-276 GDFSLGEMVL
+276 GGFSLGEMVL

-291 AMAKA
+291 SMAKA

-322 ATPVDPRTAAVMAAR
+322 ETPVDPRTAAVMAAR
-337 PEDAADAGH
+337 PEDARDAGH
-346 ASGTT
+346 A
-351 SASADGTGAVATAP
+351 DGTAGELP
-365 ITSTRTA
+365 EGSDGGTSTALTIA
-372 VDPVPGAPVVAFR
+372 PVAGAPVVAFR
-385 DVSFAYENGE
+385 NVSFAYEDGE
-395 DVLHGIDFQVDRG
+395 DVLHGIDFQVERG

-426 LLLGLYEPRRGSVEV
+426 LLLGLYEPRAGSIEV
-441 VGHPSAELPLDQLRA
+441 VGRPSADLPLDQLRA

-468 SGTIRDNIS
+468 SGTIRENIA
-477 YGRPEASD
+477 YGRPEASE

-493 RANAHDFILRFPEGY
+493 RANADTFIRRFDGGY

-557 QKGLDQLMD
+557 QKGLEQLMA

-580 AEVDRIITL
+580 AGVDRIITL
-589 RDGSID
+589 RDGNID
-595 EIGSPAELATSGG
+595 EIGSPAELAASGG
-608 IYGQLLALQSSG
+608 IYAQLLALQSSG
-620 DSRRLAKFDITGGLR
+620 DSRRLARFDITG
-635 LPGAHQGLAAK
+635 
-646 PIIDVHVPL
+646 
-655 LQRGDPGIETHLLPR
+655 
-670 DQGSCTSARGAWP
+670 
-683 GSPEQPR
+683 

>member
-1 MTSLLR
+1 MASLLR
-7 IVRFTRALAPLYT
+7 IVRFTRALAPLYI
-20 AIIFC
+20 AIIVC
-25 SVLTAVAGLAVPFL
+25 SVLTAAAALAVPFL

-44 DTVAAAVGGQTAT
+44 DTVAGAVDGQTPTSAAVRA
-57 GTAVR
+57 
-62 TVVLIAGAVLLAELA
+62 VVLIAAAVLVAELFN
-77 VTVISNV
+77 TVVSNV

-138 TKMMSNSFAS
+138 AKMMSNSFAS
-148 MLITTAAVLA
+148 MLITTVAVLA

-170 LLIVFPVYVWLTSL
+170 LLIVFPLYVWLTSL

-198 QIDIASGRFA
+198 QVDIASGRFA

-222 ERGELEDF
+222 ERSELEDF
-230 SRRFRSTD
+230 RRRFWSTD

-254 RRAFLNLIFFG
+254 RRAVLNLVFFG

-276 GDFSLGEMVL
+276 GAFTLGEMVL
-286 LIQLM
+286 LVQLM
-291 AMAKA
+291 SMAKA

-305 DSAQRA
+305 DSSQRA

-322 ATPVDPRTAAVMAAR
+322 ETEVDPRTEAMLAR
-337 PEDAADAGH
+337 AEDDVPPPA
-346 ASGTT
+346 
-351 SASADGTGAVATAP
+351 
-365 ITSTRTA
+365 IE
-372 VDPVPGAPVVAFR
+372 PVPGAPVVRFR
-385 DVSFAYENGE
+385 DVSFAYEDGE
-395 DVLHGIDFQVDRG
+395 DVLHGIDFSVARG
-408 EKIALVGESGGG
+408 EKVALVGESGGG

-426 LLLGLYEPRRGSVEV
+426 LLLGLYEPRAGEIEV
-441 VGHPSAELPLDQLRA
+441 VGRTSTELPLDELRS

-468 SGTIRDNIS
+468 SGTLRENIA
-477 YGRPEASD
+477 YGRPGASD
-485 EEVVEAAR
+485 EEVADAAR
-493 RANAHDFILRFPEGY
+493 RANADGFVRRFPGGY

-548 LDTKAEIQV
+548 LDTKAERQV
-557 QKGLDQLMD
+557 QKGLDELME

-580 AEVDRIITL
+580 AAVDRIITL
-589 RDGSID
+589 EDGRID
-595 EIGSPAELATSGG
+595 EIGTPAELAASGG
-608 IYGQLLALQSSG
+608 IYAQLLDLQNSG
-620 DSRRLAKFDITGGLR
+620 DRKRLARFDITG
-635 LPGAHQGLAAK
+635 
-646 PIIDVHVPL
+646 
-655 LQRGDPGIETHLLPR
+655 
-670 DQGSCTSARGAWP
+670 
-683 GSPEQPR
+683 

>member
-7 IVRFTRALAPLYT
+7 ILRFTRALAPLYT
-20 AIIFC
+20 AIIIC

-44 DTVAAAVGGQTAT
+44 DTVAAAVGGDTAT
-57 GTAVR
+57 GSAVR
-62 TVVLIAGAVLLAELA
+62 TVVLIAAAVLLAELA

-158 ISAWY
+158 ISAYY

-198 QIDIASGRFA
+198 QVDIASGRFA

-276 GDFSLGEMVL
+276 GGFSLGEMVL

-291 AMAKA
+291 SMAKA

-322 ATPVDPRTAAVMAAR
+322 ETPVDPRTAAVMAAR
-337 PEDAADAGH
+337 PEDARDAGH
-346 ASGTT
+346 A
-351 SASADGTGAVATAP
+351 DGTAGELP
-365 ITSTRTA
+365 ERSDGGTSTALTIA
-372 VDPVPGAPVVAFR
+372 PVAGAPVVAFR
-385 DVSFAYENGE
+385 NVSFAYEDGE
-395 DVLHGIDFQVDRG
+395 DVLHGIDFQVERG

-426 LLLGLYEPRRGSVEV
+426 LLLGLYEPRAGSIEV
-441 VGHPSAELPLDQLRA
+441 VGRPSADLPLDQLRA

-468 SGTIRDNIS
+468 SGTIRENIA
-477 YGRPEASD
+477 YGRPEASE

-493 RANAHDFILRFPEGY
+493 RANADTFIRRFDGGY

-557 QKGLDQLMD
+557 QKGLEQLMA

-580 AEVDRIITL
+580 AGVDRIITL
-589 RDGSID
+589 RDGNID
-595 EIGSPAELATSGG
+595 EIGSPAELAASGG
-608 IYGQLLALQSSG
+608 IYAQLLALQNSG
-620 DSRRLAKFDITGGLR
+620 DSRRLARFDITG
-635 LPGAHQGLAAK
+635 
-646 PIIDVHVPL
+646 
-655 LQRGDPGIETHLLPR
+655 
-670 DQGSCTSARGAWP
+670 
-683 GSPEQPR
+683 

>member
-7 IVRFTRALAPLYT
+7 ILRFTRALAPLYT
-20 AIIFC
+20 AIIVC

-44 DTVAAAVGGQTAT
+44 DTVAAAVGGDTAT
-57 GTAVR
+57 GSAVR
-62 TVVLIAGAVLLAELA
+62 TVVLIAAAVLLAELA

-158 ISAWY
+158 ISAYY

-198 QIDIASGRFA
+198 QVDIASGRFA

-276 GDFSLGEMVL
+276 GGFSLGEMVL

-291 AMAKA
+291 SMAKA

-322 ATPVDPRTAAVMAAR
+322 ETPVDPRTAAVMAAR
-337 PEDAADAGH
+337 PEDARDAGH
-346 ASGTT
+346 A
-351 SASADGTGAVATAP
+351 DGTAGELP
-365 ITSTRTA
+365 ERSDGGTSTALTIA
-372 VDPVPGAPVVAFR
+372 PVAGAPVVAFR
-385 DVSFAYENGE
+385 NVSFAYEDGE
-395 DVLHGIDFQVDRG
+395 DVLHGIDFQVERG

-426 LLLGLYEPRRGSVEV
+426 LLLGLYEPRAGSIEV
-441 VGHPSAELPLDQLRA
+441 VGRPSADLPLDQLRA

-468 SGTIRDNIS
+468 SGTIRENIA
-477 YGRPEASD
+477 YGRPEASE

-493 RANAHDFILRFPEGY
+493 RANADTFIRRFDGGY

-557 QKGLDQLMD
+557 QKGLEQLMA

-580 AEVDRIITL
+580 AGVDRIITL
-589 RDGSID
+589 RDGNID
-595 EIGSPAELATSGG
+595 EIGSPAELAASGG
-608 IYGQLLALQSSG
+608 IYAQLLALQSSG
-620 DSRRLAKFDITGGLR
+620 DSRRLATFDITG
-635 LPGAHQGLAAK
+635 
-646 PIIDVHVPL
+646 
-655 LQRGDPGIETHLLPR
+655 
-670 DQGSCTSARGAWP
+670 
-683 GSPEQPR
+683 

>member
-1 MTSLLR
+1 MASLLR

-20 AIIFC
+20 AIILC
-25 SVLTAVAGLAVPFL
+25 SVLTAAAALAVPFL

-44 DTVAAAVGGQTAT
+44 DTVAGAVGGQTPTSA
-57 GTAVR
+57 AVR
-62 TVVLIAGAVLLAELA
+62 AVVLIAAAVLVAELFN
-77 VTVISNV
+77 TVVSNI

-138 TKMMSNSFAS
+138 AKMMSNSFAS
-148 MLITTAAVLA
+148 MLITTVAVLA

-170 LLIVFPVYVWLTSL
+170 LLIVFPLYVWLTSL

-198 QIDIASGRFA
+198 QVDIASGRFA

-222 ERGELEDF
+222 ERSELEDF
-230 SRRFRSTD
+230 RRRFWSTD

-254 RRAFLNLIFFG
+254 RRAVLNLVFFG

-276 GDFSLGEMVL
+276 GAFTLGEMVL
-286 LIQLM
+286 LVQLM
-291 AMAKA
+291 SMAKA

-305 DSAQRA
+305 DSSQRA

-322 ATPVDPRTAAVMAAR
+322 GTEVDPRTAAMLAR
-337 PEDAADAGH
+337 AEDDVPPPA
-346 ASGTT
+346 
-351 SASADGTGAVATAP
+351 
-365 ITSTRTA
+365 IE
-372 VDPVPGAPVVAFR
+372 PVPGAPVVRFR
-385 DVSFAYENGE
+385 DVSFAYEDGE
-395 DVLHGIDFQVDRG
+395 DVLHGIDFSVARG

-426 LLLGLYEPRRGSVEV
+426 LLLGLYEPRAGAVEV
-441 VGHPSAELPLDQLRA
+441 VGRTSTELPLDELRS

-468 SGTIRDNIS
+468 SGTLRENIA
-477 YGRPEASD
+477 YGRPGASD
-485 EEVVEAAR
+485 EEVADAAR
-493 RANAHDFILRFPEGY
+493 RANADGFVRRFPGGY

-548 LDTKAEIQV
+548 LDTKAERQV
-557 QKGLDQLMD
+557 QKGLDELME

-580 AEVDRIITL
+580 ASVDRIITL
-589 RDGSID
+589 EDGRID
-595 EIGSPAELATSGG
+595 EIGTPAELAASGG
-608 IYGQLLALQSSG
+608 IYAQLLDLQNSG
-620 DSRRLAKFDITGGLR
+620 DRKRLERFDITG
-635 LPGAHQGLAAK
+635 
-646 PIIDVHVPL
+646 
-655 LQRGDPGIETHLLPR
+655 
-670 DQGSCTSARGAWP
+670 
-683 GSPEQPR
+683 

>member
-7 IVRFTRALAPLYT
+7 ILRFTRALAPLYT
-20 AIIFC
+20 AIIVC

-44 DTVAAAVGGQTAT
+44 DTVAAAVGGDTAT
-57 GTAVR
+57 GSAVR
-62 TVVLIAGAVLLAELA
+62 TVVLIAAAVLLAELA

-158 ISAWY
+158 ISAYY

-198 QIDIASGRFA
+198 QVDIASGRFA

-276 GDFSLGEMVL
+276 GAFTLGEMVL
-286 LIQLM
+286 LVQLM
-291 AMAKA
+291 SMAKA

-305 DSAQRA
+305 DSSQRA

-322 ATPVDPRTAAVMAAR
+322 GTEVDPRTAAMLAR
-337 PEDAADAGH
+337 AEDDVPPPA
-346 ASGTT
+346 
-351 SASADGTGAVATAP
+351 
-365 ITSTRTA
+365 IE
-372 VDPVPGAPVVAFR
+372 PVPGAPVVRFR
-385 DVSFAYENGE
+385 DVSFAYEDGE
-395 DVLHGIDFQVDRG
+395 DVLHGIDFSVARG

-426 LLLGLYEPRRGSVEV
+426 LLLGLYEPRAGAVEV
-441 VGHPSAELPLDQLRA
+441 VGRTSTELPLDELRS

-468 SGTIRDNIS
+468 SGTLRENIA
-477 YGRPEASD
+477 YGRPGASD
-485 EEVVEAAR
+485 EEVADAAR
-493 RANAHDFILRFPEGY
+493 RANADGFVRRFPGGY

-548 LDTKAEIQV
+548 LDTKAERQV
-557 QKGLDQLMD
+557 QKGLDELME

-580 AEVDRIITL
+580 ASVDRIITL
-589 RDGSID
+589 EDGRID
-595 EIGSPAELATSGG
+595 EIGTPAELAASGG
-608 IYGQLLALQSSG
+608 IYAQLLDLQNSG
-620 DSRRLAKFDITGGLR
+620 DRKRLARFDITG
-635 LPGAHQGLAAK
+635 
-646 PIIDVHVPL
+646 
-655 LQRGDPGIETHLLPR
+655 
-670 DQGSCTSARGAWP
+670 
-683 GSPEQPR
+683 

>member
-7 IVRFTRALAPLYT
+7 ILRFTRALAPLYT
-20 AIIFC
+20 AIIVC

-44 DTVAAAVGGQTAT
+44 DTVAAAVGGDTAT
-57 GTAVR
+57 GSAVR
-62 TVVLIAGAVLLAELA
+62 TVVLIAAAVLLAELA

-138 TKMMSNSFAS
+138 AKMMSNSFAS
-148 MLITTAAVLA
+148 MLITTVAVLA

-163 AWPLTVL
+163 AWPLALL

-198 QIDIASGRFA
+198 QVDIASGRFA

-276 GDFSLGEMVL
+276 GGFSLGEMVL

-291 AMAKA
+291 SMAKA

-322 ATPVDPRTAAVMAAR
+322 ETPVDPRTAAVMAAR
-337 PEDAADAGH
+337 PEDARDAGH
-346 ASGTT
+346 A
-351 SASADGTGAVATAP
+351 DGTAGELP
-365 ITSTRTA
+365 ERSDGGTSTALTIA
-372 VDPVPGAPVVAFR
+372 PVAGAPVVAFR
-385 DVSFAYENGE
+385 NVSFAYEDGE
-395 DVLHGIDFQVDRG
+395 DVLHGIDFQVERG

-426 LLLGLYEPRRGSVEV
+426 LLLGLYEPRAGSIEV
-441 VGHPSAELPLDQLRA
+441 VGRPSADLPLDQLRA

-468 SGTIRDNIS
+468 SGTIRENIA
-477 YGRPEASD
+477 YGRPEASE

-493 RANAHDFILRFPEGY
+493 RANADTFIRRFDGGY

-557 QKGLDQLMD
+557 QKGLEQLMA

-580 AEVDRIITL
+580 AGVDRIITL
-589 RDGSID
+589 RDGNID
-595 EIGSPAELATSGG
+595 EIGSPAELAASGG
-608 IYGQLLALQSSG
+608 IYAQLLALQNSG
-620 DSRRLAKFDITGGLR
+620 DSRRLARFDITG
-635 LPGAHQGLAAK
+635 
-646 PIIDVHVPL
+646 
-655 LQRGDPGIETHLLPR
+655 
-670 DQGSCTSARGAWP
+670 
-683 GSPEQPR
+683 